1 MKRPILTFFA
11 FLLEPLVAFAAQPAS
26 AKPDGDPTAGMRAK
40 PIHIEID
47 APVPHDLPSE
57 LMLQND
63 EAGGYAVTFLI
74 RGRGLTGLNGRSLR
88 ITSATVAG
96 TDISKDESG
105 QDSWSFGPFPH
116 VSEDGTSATFEV
128 RVSPGAKRVKSGVP
142 VLHGSIAAT
151 SATGRETKIVTISTA
166 PGSSAELGPVKVSIP
181 AADDKGAKKP
191 SQHAGGQG
199 DGGNAEMATAIFGG
213 MLGGGGEKGLKLEVT
228 GDASSLASIVVVVDD
243 GELEPR
249 SWMNVG
255 HTTYGFPPVKGDTVQ
270 VKADFWT
277 GQRTETVSF

>member
-1 MKRPILTFFA
+1 MKRPILAFFA
-11 FLLEPLVAFAAQPAS
+11 FLFAPLAGLAVQPAS
-26 AKPDGDPTAGMRAK
+26 AKPDDAPTSGMRAK

-47 APVPHDLPSE
+47 APVPQDLPSE

-63 EAGGYAVTFLI
+63 EDGVYAVTFLI
-74 RGRGLTGLNGRSLR
+74 RGRGLTGIDRRSLR
-88 ITSATVAG
+88 ITSATVNG

-105 QDSWSFGPFPH
+105 QDAWSFGSFPH
-116 VSEDGTSATFEV
+116 VSEDGTAATFEV

-142 VLHGSIAAT
+142 VLHGSIVAT
-151 SATGRETKIVTISTA
+151 SATGRETKIVTISTV
-166 PGSSAELGPVKVSIP
+166 PGFSAELGPVKVSIP
-181 AADDKGAKKP
+181 AAAEKGVKKP
-191 SQHAGGQG
+191 LKQAGGQR
-199 DGGNAEMATAIFGG
+199 DSGNAEMAATIFGG
-213 MLGGGGEKGLKLEVT
+213 MLGEGGEQGLKLEVS
-228 GDASSLASIVVVVDD
+228 GDASSLASIVVVVDNE
-243 GELEPR
+243 ELEPR